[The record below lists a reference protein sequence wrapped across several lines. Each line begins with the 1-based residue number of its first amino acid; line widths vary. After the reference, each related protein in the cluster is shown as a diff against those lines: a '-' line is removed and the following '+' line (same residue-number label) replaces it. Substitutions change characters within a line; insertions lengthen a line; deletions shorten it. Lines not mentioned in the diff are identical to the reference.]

1 MPAEAP
7 PAAPPPSAPAAAP
20 ATPPAPIAIPSTP
33 PTSYQGGIRRK
44 PAFEKMAK
52 ELEAKGQAPQPSAPQ
67 PPTTENKPQV
77 EPKPEAKAPEAPK
90 PGDAPKPSTDDAAPD
105 PKLETSKMPPEMDA
119 AVRGENGKVQPWKLA
134 NWYKDRF
141 ADAQAEIAKL
151 RTNGLAE
158 QEKQQYL
165 TRLEQAEKKAKE
177 FEDEM
182 RLTNYAKSSEFQEK
196 YQKPYDAA
204 WKRTMHELNGL
215 TTQTADGDAV
225 AFTAQD
231 MLQLV
236 NMDAIPA
243 RKMAQELYGEFANDV
258 MLHRNEIRRMADE
271 QAAAI
276 EEAKTTGAQR
286 EKERMETHGKT
297 VKEIQDNIQ
306 KTFKEAFQAAQKDEA
321 NGRFFVERE
330 GDEEWNT
337 ALEKGRQLSKS
348 VFAENPEDPKLTP
361 QQRAEIVRRHAAVFN
376 RSAAFGP
383 LKRDFIKLEKKYAE
397 VLKELEG
404 FKSSRPDAASGS
416 QPNGNGSA
424 PMRAKDR
431 VFGELAKMGR

>member
-7 PAAPPPSAPAAAP
+7 VAPPPSSPAAAP
-20 ATPPAPIAIPSTP
+20 APAPIAIPSTP
-33 PTSYQGGIRRK
+33 PTSSPGGIRRK

-90 PGDAPKPSTDDAAPD
+90 PDAAKVEEPD
-105 PKLETSKMPPEMDA
+105 EATQNAKLESSMPPEMAA
-119 AVRGENGKVQPWKLA
+119 AVRGKDGRVSPWKLKD
-134 NWYKDRF
+134 WYKNKFDQ
-141 ADAQAEIAKL
+141 AQEEIAKL

-165 TRLEQAEKKAKE
+165 TRLEQAENKAKE

-182 RLTNYAKSSEFQEK
+182 RLTNYAKSIEFQEK

-204 WKRTMHELNGL
+204 WNRTMNELSGL
-215 TTQTADGDAV
+215 TVPLEGGESR
-225 AFTAQD
+225 AFTTDD

-236 NMDAIPA
+236 QMDAIPA
-243 RKMAQELYGEFANDV
+243 RRLANDLYGDIANEV
-258 MLHRNEIRRMADE
+258 MLHRNEIRRMVDE
-271 QAAAI
+271 QSAAI
-276 EEAKTTGAQR
+276 KEAKATGAQR
-286 EKERMETHGKT
+286 EKERMETRSKT
-297 VKEIQDNIQ
+297 VKEIQDNIK
-306 KTFKEAFQAAQKDEA
+306 KTFREAYQAAQKDEA
-321 NGRFFVERE
+321 NGRFFVERQ

-337 ALEKGRQLSKS
+337 SLEKGRQLSQS

-361 QQRAEIVRRHAAVFN
+361 QQRAEIVKRHAAVFN
-376 RSAAFGP
+376 RSASFGP
-383 LKRDFIKLEKKYAE
+383 LKRAFIKLEKQYAE
-397 VLKELEG
+397 AMKELEG

-416 QPNGNGSA
+416 QPNGNGAA